1 MLTTHHLH
9 HLHHHRGS
17 TAVELDKITNL
28 NTLIVEIN
36 SHVALF
42 RDMLIHVGQAK
53 DCPELR
59 EKIRKLRRT
68 CVEALK
74 HTAQILMP
82 QVKSAMAD
90 GILTDNPHLVLLFY
104 MAQLFLRELVKSYR
118 LIQVVPMDMS
128 GYYENRAGPSNLGNV
143 ISQIL
148 LCKQFT
154 PDFNEEELCSITKD
168 SQDIAVLLAEMQ
180 EYMPQHEAYL
190 ERNAALDTTGPW
202 QAKRRQ
208 NYICKNMSLLCCVSR
223 PNYL

>member
-68 CVEALK
+68 CVEAFK

-82 QVKSAMAD
+82 QVKRANQSNTQRINININISMCV
-90 GILTDNPHLVLLFY
+90 TFY
-104 MAQLFLRELVKSYR
+104 GSH
-118 LIQVVPMDMS
+118 
-128 GYYENRAGPSNLGNV
+128 
-143 ISQIL
+143 
-148 LCKQFT
+148 
-154 PDFNEEELCSITKD
+154 FNTL
-168 SQDIAVLLAEMQ
+168 
-180 EYMPQHEAYL
+180 
-190 ERNAALDTTGPW
+190 
-202 QAKRRQ
+202 
-208 NYICKNMSLLCCVSR
+208 
-223 PNYL
+223 

>member
-17 TAVELDKITNL
+17 TAVELDKVTNL

-68 CVEALK
+68 CVEAFK

-82 QVKSAMAD
+82 QVKRKTR
-90 GILTDNPHLVLLFY
+90 G
-104 MAQLFLRELVKSYR
+104 
-118 LIQVVPMDMS
+118 
-128 GYYENRAGPSNLGNV
+128 
-143 ISQIL
+143 
-148 LCKQFT
+148 
-154 PDFNEEELCSITKD
+154 EEEIETNYDTCDTCLDQIVAYNKSNDDSLNEKTKPLTTQQ
-168 SQDIAVLLAEMQ
+168 SSAKPAMYTKPRILA
-180 EYMPQHEAYL
+180 
-190 ERNAALDTTGPW
+190 RIRDVG
-202 QAKRRQ
+202 
-208 NYICKNMSLLCCVSR
+208 I
-223 PNYL
+223 

>member
-17 TAVELDKITNL
+17 TAVELDKVTNL

-68 CVEALK
+68 CVEAFK

-82 QVKSAMAD
+82 QVKSAMAE

-128 GYYENRAGPSNLGNV
+128 GYYGKL
-143 ISQIL
+143 
-148 LCKQFT
+148 
-154 PDFNEEELCSITKD
+154 EE
-168 SQDIAVLLAEMQ
+168 
-180 EYMPQHEAYL
+180 
-190 ERNAALDTTGPW
+190 
-202 QAKRRQ
+202 KRRLKQ
-208 NYICKNMSLLCCVSR
+208 TTTPVTPVWTKLLPTINR
-223 PNYL
+223 TMIL

>member
-82 QVKSAMAD
+82 QVKRKPSWAFESGQCHQPDIVVQTVYARLQRG
-90 GILTDNPHLVLLFY
+90 GIMQHHKRLPGHSRAPIRDAGVHAAARGVLGTQRGPGHNRTLAGKKAPELH
-104 MAQLFLRELVKSYR
+104 MQEHEPAVLRLQAKLS
-118 LIQVVPMDMS
+118 L
-128 GYYENRAGPSNLGNV
+128 RAGG
-143 ISQIL
+143 
-148 LCKQFT
+148 
-154 PDFNEEELCSITKD
+154 
-168 SQDIAVLLAEMQ
+168 
-180 EYMPQHEAYL
+180 
-190 ERNAALDTTGPW
+190 
-202 QAKRRQ
+202 
-208 NYICKNMSLLCCVSR
+208 
-223 PNYL
+223 